1 MRTYPFHELEK
12 AMIKLFNI
20 MREQKVAVSGSM
32 FQEKALKYANGT
44 VGHLAR

>member
-20 MREQKVAVSGSM
+20 IREQKVAVSGSM
-32 FQEKALKYANGT
+32 VQEKALNTQMGQ
-44 VGHLAR
+44 LDS